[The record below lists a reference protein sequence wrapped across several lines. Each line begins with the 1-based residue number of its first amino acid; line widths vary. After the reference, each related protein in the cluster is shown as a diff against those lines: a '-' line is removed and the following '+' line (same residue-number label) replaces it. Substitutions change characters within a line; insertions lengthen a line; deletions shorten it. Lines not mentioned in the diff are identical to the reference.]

1 VSAAKSTGSQSPGPF
16 PSFEELA
23 AQQGI
28 EPVRDFVELKT
39 AWLCIDAASVFTL
52 DGVLYF
58 LRGIK

>member
-1 VSAAKSTGSQSPGPF
+1 L
-16 PSFEELA
+16 FEELA

-39 AWLCIDAASVFTL
+39 AWLYIDAASVFRL